1 MPDECL
7 SLFAQ
12 FDSVLILVM
21 LRQTK
26 YPLVPSGPCARLGSL
41 GAVCRWSLHGD
52 MVTMPAIPKD

>member
-7 SLFAQ
+7 GLFTQ
-12 FDSVLILVM
+12 FYSVLILVM

-26 YPLVPSGPCARLGSL
+26 SPLVPFGPCARLGRL
-41 GAVCRWSLHGD
+41 GTVCRWSLHGD